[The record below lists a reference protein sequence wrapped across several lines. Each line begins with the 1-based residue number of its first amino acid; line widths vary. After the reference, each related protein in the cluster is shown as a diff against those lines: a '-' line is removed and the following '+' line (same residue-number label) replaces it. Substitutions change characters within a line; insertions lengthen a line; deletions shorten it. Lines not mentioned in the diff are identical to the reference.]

1 MFTALLALA
10 GITLAIIGIRAS
22 AQSRPHARPVPV
34 RVRRRR

>member
-1 MFTALLALA
+1 MFSAFLALA
-10 GITLAIIGIRAS
+10 GITFTIIGIRAF